1 MMKDKVKVIIFDA
14 DDTLW
19 DNQTYFDRAEDV
31 FTEELKEYGTA
42 EELSEELYKT
52 ESANM
57 PILGYGAKSLLRLPA
72 TPFPV
77 VAKTL
82 DALEKTGRYR
92 LILMTKGDML
102 DQQNKIRRSGLDK
115 YFYRVIVVTKK
126 ASRNILTS
134 AMWNLSHLLR

>member
-1 MMKDKVKVIIFDA
+1 
-14 DDTLW
+14 
-19 DNQTYFDRAEDV
+19 
-31 FTEELKEYGTA
+31 
-42 EELSEELYKT
+42 
-52 ESANM
+52 M

-72 TPFPV
+72 TPFPGV
-77 VAKTL
+77 VKTL

-102 DQQNKIRRSGLDK
+102 DQQNKIKRSGLDK

-134 AMWNLSHLLR
+134 AMWNLSHLLS